1 MDMQTRLYRV
11 MLWLLPPE
19 VRDRHGEQMA
29 EVFAQ
34 SLRDARRRG
43 GRRLAVRT
51 ACAELRDLVWF
62 AWEERRGDAR
72 RQRLRRFDERQF
84 AWPSESSISISIMPA
99 SPTSTPGSG
108 RKPLMIGSLLQ
119 DIRYGFRMLLRA
131 PGFSLVCVL
140 TMALAIGANTAIFSA
155 VNGVLLQPLRY
166 HDPERLVVIGHR
178 PDDGIGLNSTTP
190 GNFYDWQ
197 RDATGFEA
205 MAAWGGVE
213 RNLSNASSA
222 ERVPGVISAGS
233 LFDVLGRRA
242 LIGRTFTAD
251 DDGPGKPPVIVLSHG
266 LWQRLYGDDRTAI
279 GKTLTLGATAYT
291 VIGVMPPDFAF
302 PGADAQF
309 WTPATF
315 DQALRGN
322 RFEFF
327 LLAAARLKPGVS
339 AEQAQAQLDA
349 VMDRIRLQFPRETQ
363 NARAGVMPMQA
374 LLVDGVRTRLFTLM
388 GAVACVLLIACA
400 NLGNLLLARA
410 ASRRREIALRQA
422 LGARPARIFRQ
433 LLTESLILAIL
444 GGALGIALGAGLLTS
459 LLALLPENL
468 PRASEVRLDATVLA
482 VTLLAALGSGVV
494 FGIFPAIH
502 LARRSSGEALRE
514 GTRGT
519 SRGRRVHTGLVVAEV
534 ALAIVLLTGAGLLV
548 RSFSKLVDVD
558 PGFKAEKL
566 LTFRVGL
573 AFASYPKPEQRV
585 AFFEELRR
593 KLRALPGVDGVA
605 MTTTLP
611 VAGRGTGAWF
621 NILDRPL
628 PPNQTPPAEPYR
640 IVSDDTLQVLG
651 IPLVRGR
658 YFTASDGRDGSRA
671 VIISESVERRYWPG
685 GDALGK
691 RIYLGAPD
699 SRVVDD
705 AMIVG
710 IVKDVKQQGLDESSP
725 TAVYIPHPET
735 TFVPTFSFAL
745 RSSIDPA
752 SLTSAARAAIRE
764 VDPSVPMFR
773 VRTIDDVLSQSTQPA
788 RSSMVLLSGFAGV
801 ALLLAV
807 LGVFSVLS
815 YGVAQRAKEFGIRMS
830 LGAGSREVVLL
841 VLRQGLIPVAAGIAL
856 GLAGAFGLTRFMQT
870 LLFGV
875 TATDPLTFAA
885 VGTGLAGVAAIACY
899 LPARRATRVD
909 PVVVLRND

>member
-1 MDMQTRLYRV
+1 VNIPTRLYRV

-19 VRDRHGEQMA
+19 VRERHGEQMA
-29 EVFAQ
+29 VVFAQ
-34 SLRDARRRG
+34 ALRDARRRG
-43 GRRLAVRT
+43 GRRLAART
-51 ACAELRDLVWF
+51 ASAELRDLVWF

-72 RQRLRRFDERQF
+72 RQRVRRFDERQF
-84 AWPSESSISISIMPA
+84 AWPTH
-99 SPTSTPGSG
+99 SPSPDTR
-108 RKPLMIGSLLQ
+108 RKSLMIGSLLQ
-119 DIRYGFRMLLRA
+119 DVRYGVRMLLRT

-166 HDPERLVVIGHR
+166 HDPERLVVIGYR
-178 PDDGIGLNSTTP
+178 PDNGIGLNSTTP

-197 RDATGFEA
+197 RDATGFES
-205 MAAWGGVE
+205 MAAWASLE

-242 LIGRTFTAD
+242 MIGRTFTAED
-251 DDGPGKPPVIVLSHG
+251 DAPGKPLVVVLSHG
-266 LWQRLYGDDRTAI
+266 LWQRLYGEDRAAI
-279 GKTLTLGATAYT
+279 GKSLTLGAAAHT

-302 PGADAQF
+302 PSADAQF
-309 WTPATF
+309 WIPAAF
-315 DQALRGN
+315 NQEFRGN

-339 AEQAQAQLDA
+339 AEQAQAQLDT

-363 NARAGVMPMQA
+363 SARAGVMPMQA

-422 LGARPARIFRQ
+422 LGARPSRILRQ

-444 GGALGIALGAGLLTS
+444 GGVLGIALGAGLLTS
-459 LLALLPENL
+459 LLALLPEDL
-468 PRASEVRLDATVLA
+468 PRASEVRLDATVLTF
-482 VTLLAALGSGVV
+482 TLLAALGSGVV

-502 LARRSSGEALRE
+502 LAGRSSGEALRE

-585 AFFEELRR
+585 AFFDELRR
-593 KLRALPGVDGVA
+593 KLRALPGVEGVA

-628 PPNQTPPAEPYR
+628 PPNQTPPGEPYR
-640 IVSDDTLQVLG
+640 VVSDDTLQVLG
-651 IPLVRGR
+651 IPLLRGR
-658 YFTASDGRDGSRA
+658 YFMPTDGRDGSRA

-685 GDALGK
+685 GDAIGK
-691 RIYLGAPD
+691 MIYLGAPD
-699 SRVVDD
+699 SRVVDN
-705 AMIVG
+705 ATIVG
-710 IVKDVKQQGLDESSP
+710 IVKDVKQQGLDESTP

-745 RSSIDPA
+745 RSSFDDPA
-752 SLTSAARAAIRE
+752 SLTAAARAAIRE
-764 VDPSVPMFR
+764 IDPSVPMFR

-841 VLRQGLIPVAAGIAL
+841 VLRQGLIPVAIGIAL

-885 VGTGLAGVAAIACY
+885 VGAGLAAVAAVACY